1 MAPNRIALGLVGA
14 GMICVAA
21 AQMSVGCK
29 LFLAGIAKSPP
40 LVTPGKPEN
49 IFAGEPRA

>member
-21 AQMSVGCK
+21 AQTGVGFEM
-29 LFLAGIAKSPP
+29 FLTGIAKLTP
-40 LVTPGKPEN
+40 LVTSGKPEN
-49 IFAGEPRA
+49 MVAGEPRA